1 MSKIIFGCFMQLSK
15 HENDMEM
22 PKLLHRIFISV
33 YNIVFDIKSIVSVT
47 SSVLYTLGCVIFI

>member
-22 PKLLHRIFISV
+22 TKLLHRIFISV

-47 SSVLYTLGCVIFI
+47 SSV